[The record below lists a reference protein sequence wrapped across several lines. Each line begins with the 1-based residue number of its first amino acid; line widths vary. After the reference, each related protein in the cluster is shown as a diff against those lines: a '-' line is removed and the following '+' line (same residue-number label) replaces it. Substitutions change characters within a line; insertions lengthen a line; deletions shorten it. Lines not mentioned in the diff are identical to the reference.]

1 MSKKSGHILWSIR
14 QNILCKSCVQYP
26 PPTCMRSILRE
37 TNVLISSVLSL
48 TDVDCLVIDLQYIEC
63 SWKTHWTPDVNYTF
77 YSRFQF
83 DALAECANYMTEK
96 GMKIGCQQ
104 PSDDLL
110 LRRFS
115 TFYTVLEYENDRISK
130 EHDLRTK
137 SMYIYIKLNPPTNLT
152 VQNNSDSNLCF
163 EWNKMS
169 RCAESE
175 VRYRMNNN
183 SEWMVSD
190 FNPSRPSVIFL
201 DSCSELQVRSR
212 IDASCGQSLWWSDW
226 SEPVVWESNKRQGNN
241 TSKKYMEQLIW
252 VQFMAL
258 VFSICVLVFPLEIC
272 PRSYL
277 SIDPLMACSSSTNS
291 LYIYTFIHYSYTFF
305 CSYQH
310 HLTQIFIVFTYS
322 AITKVAQIKNFRFL
336 WNCVP

>member
-1 MSKKSGHILWSIR
+1 MEKFTYFKTGTQKVWKL
-14 QNILCKSCVQYP
+14 
-26 PPTCMRSILRE
+26 SILRE

-258 VFSICVLVFPLEIC
+258 VFVYLTRFFMALYNAEII
-272 PRSYL
+272 L
-277 SIDPLMACSSSTNS
+277 IL
-291 LYIYTFIHYSYTFF
+291 LYFLCFSHDLNHIALFHGVSHLYSPFIIVS
-305 CSYQH
+305 
-310 HLTQIFIVFTYS
+310 HLKIM
-322 AITKVAQIKNFRFL
+322 
-336 WNCVP
+336 